1 MYKWA
6 KIRVPEFRGGDKW
19 SSYLVQFRNI
29 TKMHGCDYN
38 DVMVFKLV
46 EALRGLALEYYNS

>member
-1 MYKWA
+1 MYMWT

-19 SSYLVQFRNI
+19 SSYLFQFRTI
-29 TKMHGCDYN
+29 MRMPGCDDN

-46 EALRGLALEYYNS
+46 EALR